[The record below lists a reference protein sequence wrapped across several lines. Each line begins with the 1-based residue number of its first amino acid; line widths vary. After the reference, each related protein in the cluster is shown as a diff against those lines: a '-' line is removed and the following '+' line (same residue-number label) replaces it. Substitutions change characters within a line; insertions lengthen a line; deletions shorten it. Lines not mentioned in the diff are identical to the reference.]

1 MSTMLGAP
9 FGAGE
14 GLGGG
19 VGTGGV
25 GGGGVGG
32 VGGVGVGGGGVGG
45 TGESPLIPQVA
56 KALDCC
62 GACSDVL

>member
-19 VGTGGV
+19 VGVGGVGVGGVGV

-32 VGGVGVGGGGVGG
+32 VGVGG

-62 GACSDVL
+62 EACSDVL